1 MSEER
6 TAELVRSEQTPYWR
20 GGTQELELW
29 RVVAPSGEVERFL
42 LVSCVPLPDF
52 DLDER
57 GRPVEVP
64 GLETMAFECDEAG
77 KVTDWDGVFC
87 ARARVPGAEVMAA
100 LGLEVA

>member
-6 TAELVRSEQTPYWR
+6 TAELVRSEETPYWR

-29 RVVAPSGEVERFL
+29 RVVGPSGEVERYL
-42 LVSCVPLPDF
+42 LVSCVPLPQL

-57 GRPVEVP
+57 GRLVEVP
-64 GLETMAFECDEAG
+64 GLETMAFECDWAG
-77 KVTDWDGVFC
+77 NVTDWGGVFC